1 MTTTIVRPQAQDDIE
16 EAVLWYRA
24 IDPNLAM
31 RFSNEFESLLGQLD
45 SFPQLFGKVYRDI
58 RLAPLKRFP
67 YNFWYVYHES
77 ADIVIVLRVSHKR
90 QDDEQIKWR
99 LPDE

>member
-1 MTTTIVRPQAQDDIE
+1 MTSKRLCSGIVQSI
-16 EAVLWYRA
+16 
-24 IDPNLAM
+24 
-31 RFSNEFESLLGQLD
+31 
-45 SFPQLFGKVYRDI
+45 
-58 RLAPLKRFP
+58 RFP